1 MAESARRRQRV
12 GAAREETAKENMNAR
27 DLGESSLTKT
37 FHIFIFWGKA
47 RRGVPSEV
55 YGAITLFV
63 IAANVTI
70 TECTE
75 LKESRSRKRS
85 TFA

>member
-1 MAESARRRQRV
+1 M
-12 GAAREETAKENMNAR
+12 AKENMNAR

-37 FHIFIFWGKA
+37 FHIFIFWGKV